1 MKINIDNN
9 LVNTLVEHQ
18 KETSFKK
25 LEEFIEFILTDYL
38 EKNKN
43 STSAISNSD
52 QNLLN
57 ERLKNLGYL

>member
-25 LEEFIEFILTDYL
+25 LEEFIEFILSDYL

-43 STSAISNSD
+43 STDTISNSD
-52 QNLLN
+52 QKLLN
-57 ERLKNLGYL
+57 DRLKNLGYL

>member
-52 QNLLN
+52 RNLLN

>member
-1 MKINIDNN
+1 MKINIDND